1 MSAAAPVR
9 GSLLW
14 RLHLAIVVVAVLG
27 LLVAV
32 VAHGDS
38 PEANVGAG
46 LFYLLLMTLGMPWSL
61 VLIGG
66 ATALGGAVDDLP
78 VWTGDVM
85 VVLAAGVNLEIH
97 RRLRRRR
104 ARRYDDGPSGLAE
117 D

>member
-1 MSAAAPVR
+1 MSAAAPAR

-14 RLHLAIVVVAVLG
+14 RFHLAIVVVAVLG

-61 VLIGG
+61 LLIAGG
-66 ATALGGAVDDLP
+66 AALGAAVEDLP
-78 VWTGDVM
+78 VWTGDVL

-104 ARRYDDGPSGLAE
+104 ARRHGSPTGLAE

>member
-1 MSAAAPVR
+1 MSGAAPAR

-14 RLHLAIVVVAVLG
+14 RFHLAIVVVAALG

-32 VAHGDS
+32 VSHGDS
-38 PEANVGAG
+38 PDANVGAG
-46 LFYLLLMTLGMPWSL
+46 LFYLLLMILGMPWSL
-61 VLIGG
+61 LLIAGG
-66 ATALGGAVDDLP
+66 SALGGAVDDLP

-85 VVLAAGVNLEIH
+85 VILAAGANLELH

-104 ARRYDDGPSGLAE
+104 ARRYGGSPRGLAE

>member
-1 MSAAAPVR
+1 MSDAVPAQ

-14 RLHLAIVVVAVLG
+14 RSHLAVVVVATVG
-27 LLVAV
+27 LVVAV
-32 VAHGDS
+32 AAHGDS
-38 PEANVGAG
+38 PDANVGAG

-61 VLIGG
+61 LLIAG
-66 ATALGGAVDDLP
+66 ATALGGAVEDLP

-85 VVLAAGVNLEIH
+85 VVLAAVGNLELH

-104 ARRYDDGPSGLAE
+104 ARRHDGGSSGLAE